1 MSVCVCVCVSYSFV
15 LVLFCWAVF
24 LFICWYEDCGVR
36 SETLQISYFW
46 QRFHHFQHPLWD
58 EVSTPS
64 KSTGVNLLNQWWTSM
79 MKPLHLRWSFW
90 KNLCKSW
97 ARFSEPS
104 SFGWISMVGLRCE
117 GVHMFFG
124 LRCEAETESMESIF
138 TFVWLAR
145 KYSNYHNI
153 WKIVMIVWQGKQ
165 EESWT
170 RHRYIPYHIIH
181 YTTILFQSHSVGH
194 AMPRIPWQKTLGK
207 GRDQVVPRDKQ
218 LGCGAGLASRGNE
231 YPLIHCTVSTMP
243 TD

>member
-1 MSVCVCVCVSYSFV
+1 MKIVEWGVKHFKSATFDNVFTIFSIHCGMKYQLPASPQESIYWINDEHQWWNHYTWGEVSGRTSARVGRGFLSHPV
-15 LVLFCWAVF
+15 LDGYPWWVWDVKV
-24 LFICWYEDCGVR
+24 FIC
-36 SETLQISYFW
+36 
-46 QRFHHFQHPLWD
+46 
-58 EVSTPS
+58 
-64 KSTGVNLLNQWWTSM
+64 
-79 MKPLHLRWSFW
+79 
-90 KNLCKSW
+90 
-97 ARFSEPS
+97 
-104 SFGWISMVGLRCE
+104 
-117 GVHMFFG
+117 FFR
-124 LRCEAETESMESIF
+124 LRCEAETESMEIIF

-218 LGCGAGLASRGNE
+218 LGCGSGLVGRGNE